1 MNIPF
6 VKLHG
11 LGNDFVVL
19 DERDESFELDRRQL
33 AFLADRR
40 FGIGCDQILTLGKPG
55 SPNAL
60 ARYHVFNADGSPAEH
75 CGNGA
80 RCVARYLQQRGE
92 ANAEG
97 VSIEIDEDVLP
108 MSFASG
114 DMVRVN
120 MGRPRFLPREI
131 PLKATDELPR
141 YALEIDAE
149 RIEFGAVSMGNPHA
163 VIAVADIAA
172 APVESVG
179 SQLQHSDRFPQAV
192 NVGFMQII
200 SRNSIHL
207 RVYERGVGET
217 LACGT
222 GACAAVAIGRRW
234 GLLDSEVAVELSGGV
249 LEIDWDGELQDSIWM
264 TGPATYVYEGTIAL

>member
-6 VKLHG
+6 VKMHG
-11 LGNDFVVL
+11 LGNDFIVI
-19 DERDESFELDRRQL
+19 DEREGSFELDRRQL

-40 FGIGCDQILTLGKPG
+40 FGVGCDQILSIGKPG

-60 ARYHVFNADGSPAEH
+60 ARYRVFNADGSPAEH

-80 RCVARYLQQRGE
+80 RCVARFLEQQGE
-92 ANAEG
+92 ANADG
-97 VSIEIDEDVLP
+97 ISIEIGKELLQ

-114 DMVRVN
+114 DRVCVN
-120 MGRPRFLPREI
+120 MGRPRFSPGEI
-131 PLKATDELPR
+131 PLKATGELAR
-141 YALEIDAE
+141 YELETDDG

-163 VIAVADIAA
+163 VIAVEELAS

-192 NVGFMQII
+192 NVGFMQIL
-200 SRNSIHL
+200 SRNSINL
-207 RVYERGVGET
+207 RVYERGAGET

-234 GLLDSEVAVELSGGV
+234 GLLDSEVAVELRGGV
-249 LEIDWDGELQDSIWM
+249 LQIDWDGELQDAIWM
-264 TGPATYVYEGTIAL
+264 TGPATYVYEGTIEL

>member
-6 VKLHG
+6 VKMHG
-11 LGNDFVVL
+11 LGNDFIVI
-19 DERDESFELDRRQL
+19 DEREGSFELDRRQL

-40 FGIGCDQILTLGKPG
+40 FGVGCDQILSIGKPG

-60 ARYHVFNADGSPAEH
+60 ARYRVFNADGSPAEH

-80 RCVARYLQQRGE
+80 RCVARFLEQQGE
-92 ANAEG
+92 ANADG
-97 VSIEIDEDVLP
+97 ISIEIGKELLQ

-114 DMVRVN
+114 DRVCVN
-120 MGRPRFLPREI
+120 MGRPRFSPAEI
-131 PLKATDELPR
+131 PLKATDELAR
-141 YALEIDAE
+141 YELETDDG

-163 VIAVADIAA
+163 VIAVEELAS

-192 NVGFMQII
+192 NVGFMQIL
-200 SRNSIHL
+200 SRNSINL
-207 RVYERGVGET
+207 RVYERGAGET

-234 GLLDSEVAVELSGGV
+234 GLLDSEVAVELRGGV
-249 LEIDWDGELQDSIWM
+249 LQIDWDGELQDAIWM
-264 TGPATYVYEGTIAL
+264 TGPATYVYEGTIEL